1 MKTVTSQAEFEEK
14 LKEGLRS
21 FKFKG
26 FSGVLKGDTH
36 IHLYGNSQAYLLG
49 NSHTTLHQS
58 AFAALWGN
66 CHARLHD
73 SSHAVL
79 RGNSSAEL
87 HGTPYSSPHVSLQD
101 NSYVILRGHS
111 HADLWGHSFAEIR
124 ESSHAIL
131 RGYSQAILWGHS
143 HADLRDDSFA
153 ELWGSSSVILQGR
166 SRAMLRDF
174 SIGYLRSKRAKAKA
188 GKRATIIEMIYP
200 EDIKQWAALKR
211 VCIRRNRIMLW
222 KAVRQNGTDF
232 YTGQVNY
239 DTKKEITA
247 PDWDSKYSQECGF
260 GLHLADSPS
269 AARLF
274 CSRDQRKTA
283 RLFRVSVNIND
294 CICFPGMPHYP
305 MKLRARACRKV
316 KEYPISYNLWEE

>member
-1 MKTVTSQAEFEEK
+1 MKVITSQVEFEEK
-14 LKEGLRS
+14 LKEGFRS
-21 FKFKG
+21 FKLDG
-26 FSGVLKGDTH
+26 FIAVLREDIH
-36 IHLYGNSQAYLLG
+36 IQLHGNSQAQLLENTHVVLRG
-49 NSHTTLHQS
+49 SS
-58 AFAALWGN
+58 FATLWGN

-73 SSHAVL
+73 NSHVML

-87 HGTPYSSPHVSLQD
+87 QGNSYVSPHAVLQD
-101 NSYVILRGHS
+101 NSYAILRGRS
-111 HADLWGHSFAEIR
+111 HADLWGYSFAEIR

-131 RGYSQAILWGHS
+131 RGCSRAMLWGHS

-174 SIGYLRSKRAKAKA
+174 SIAYLRNKKAKAKA
-188 GKRATIIEMIYP
+188 GKYATIIDMIYP
-200 EDIKQWAALKR
+200 EDIKQWAAMKR
-211 VCIRRNRIMLW
+211 VNIRRNRIMLW

-232 YTGQVNY
+232 YTGKVNY

-247 PDWDSKYSQECGF
+247 PDWDSRYSQECGF

-274 CSRDQRKTA
+274 CTIDQRKTA

-316 KEYPISYNLWEE
+316 KEYPINYNLWEE